1 MLNKENQNLF
11 SNNLINFNNNNQNIV
26 NNFINLN
33 NSNMQQ

>member
-11 SNNLINFNNNNQNIV
+11 LNNLINFNNNNQNIV